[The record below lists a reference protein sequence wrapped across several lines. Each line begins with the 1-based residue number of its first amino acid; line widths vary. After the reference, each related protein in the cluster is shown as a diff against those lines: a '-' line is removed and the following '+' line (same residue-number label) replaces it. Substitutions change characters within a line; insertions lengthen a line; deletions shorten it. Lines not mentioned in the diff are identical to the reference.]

1 MGLGCHAP
9 GQRVL
14 RDWGTAGAAG
24 IPGFGGERSVES
36 ALHRQAGVGL
46 GCSTLLLPGEDPP
59 QGKHSH
65 HRPQGR
71 QGSLADCISL
81 CHGPQGAAISHSGGP
96 CAATAMREPESRSRS
111 AMSSS
116 GKAAAPSP
124 CLSSQCFDLLT
135 KSCVECSEL
144 FKDNTTEPT
153 RTVPTSTLVPTL
165 PSVDLP
171 NTVLVIGV
179 PVAVVIILALA
190 ALWLFLACKVQK
202 RRRKR
207 KAMDKEA
214 KGNTD
219 ATSPLPGPSY
229 QDPDVVEGDT
239 TLTPAA
245 YPHLN
250 EGLKMMGP
258 PRKATAKRSPCCQ
271 GDANGD
277 VVLLSAVY
285 PRHEECSHSFPLP
298 ATELGATV
306 LVTTK
311 TTQNFA

>member
-1 MGLGCHAP
+1 
-9 GQRVL
+9 
-14 RDWGTAGAAG
+14 
-24 IPGFGGERSVES
+24 
-36 ALHRQAGVGL
+36 
-46 GCSTLLLPGEDPP
+46 
-59 QGKHSH
+59 
-65 HRPQGR
+65 
-71 QGSLADCISL
+71 
-81 CHGPQGAAISHSGGP
+81 
-96 CAATAMREPESRSRS
+96 SRS
-111 AMSSS
+111 AMASSA
-116 GKAAAPSP
+116 KAAAPSS

-144 FKDNTTEPT
+144 FKDNTTVPLLTLLASCPTAEPT
-153 RTVPTSTLVPTL
+153 HTVPTSTSVPTL

-179 PVAVVIILALA
+179 PVTVVIILALA

-258 PRKATAKRSPCCQ
+258 PRKAPAKRSPCCQ